1 MFGRIYTS
9 PGVKGLMS
17 GSEFFFKEDLPYNSI
32 YSVSYFIVLTPG
44 SHYKK
49 RRASLAFTD
58 KIHKYGVA
66 TKYLS

>member
-1 MFGRIYTS
+1 
-9 PGVKGLMS
+9 MS